1 MKILA
6 LDLGKYKTL
15 GCDYERETGAHRF
28 KACFTTPAALEQ
40 LVKEVKPDRVVIEVC
55 NIAGWVSDLLR
66 RMGVE
71 VQVANTN
78 DDAWR
83 WRKIKKKND
92 RRDALKAAQLS
103 AVNQIK
109 EVYIPNIDVRQW
121 RALIAFRQQLVRRRG
136 RIKSHIRDLL
146 VSEGELL
153 PRGAKC
159 WTQLGVAHLEKLARP
174 LSAVGLS
181 ELWRGQL
188 DIELRQLKEVQQE
201 IAAAEEKLDAIAAA
215 DPRIKLLRTIP
226 GVGPRLAE
234 AIVAL
239 LDQPERFHKASE
251 VSAYIG
257 MVPKELDSGETV
269 RRGSITKHGSR
280 LVRSL
285 LVEVAWAGL
294 RYNPWVRETY
304 QRISG
309 GKKSRKKIAI
319 VAVGRRLL
327 VRCWAMLR
335 DGTSW
340 RPPVAAAP
348 QSATKVQLR
357 RPSSLR
363 CGGRQGATLN
373 SASLNYSSLRP

>member
-1 MKILA
+1 MKILS
-6 LDLGKYKTL
+6 LDLGKYKTI
-15 GCDYERETGAHRF
+15 GCAYERETGAHRF
-28 KACFTTPAALEQ
+28 RATLTTPAALQQ
-40 LVKEVKPDRVVIEVC
+40 LVKEVRPDRVVIEVC
-55 NIAGWVSDLLR
+55 NIAGWVCDRLR
-66 RMGVE
+66 GMGIE

-83 WRKIKKKND
+83 WRKVKKKND
-92 RRDALKAAQLS
+92 RRDALKVAQLS
-103 AVNQIK
+103 AVNQIR
-109 EVYIPNIDVRQW
+109 EVYVPQIEVRQW

-136 RIKSHIRDLL
+136 AIKNHIRDLL
-146 VSEGELL
+146 VSEGQLL
-153 PRGAKC
+153 PRGGKC
-159 WTQLGVAHLEKLARP
+159 WTQMGMARLEEMARP
-174 LSAVGLS
+174 LTEIGID

-188 DIELRQLKEVQQE
+188 GIELRQLREVQQE
-201 IAAAEEKLDAIAAA
+201 LAATEEKLDAIAAD

-234 AIVAL
+234 AIVSL
-239 LDQPERFHKASE
+239 IDRPGRFRKASE
-251 VSAYIG
+251 VSAYVG

-269 RRGSITKHGSR
+269 RRGPITKQGSR

-309 GKKSRKKIAI
+309 GKKSRKKVAI

-340 RPPVAAAP
+340 RTPLSNAA
-348 QSATKVQLR
+348 
-357 RPSSLR
+357 
-363 CGGRQGATLN
+363 
-373 SASLNYSSLRP
+373 

>member
-6 LDLGKYKTL
+6 LDLGKYKTV
-15 GCDYERETGAHRF
+15 GCAYERESGRHRF
-28 KACFTTPAALEQ
+28 RATLTAPTALAQ
-40 LVKEVKPDRVVIEVC
+40 LVQEEKPDRVVIEVC
-55 NIAGWVSDLLR
+55 NIAGWVCDLLR
-66 RMGVE
+66 GLGVA
-71 VQVANTN
+71 VQVANTS

-83 WRKIKKKND
+83 WRKVKKKND
-92 RRDALKAAQLS
+92 RCDALKVAQLS
-103 AVNQIK
+103 AVNQLR
-109 EVYIPNIDVRQW
+109 EVHIPAIEVRQW
-121 RALIAFRQQLVRRRG
+121 RALIAFRQQLVWRRG
-136 RIKSHIRDLL
+136 KMKNHIRDLL
-146 VSEGELL
+146 LTEGHIL

-159 WTQLGVAHLEKLARP
+159 WTKLGVEHLEAVAKPLA
-174 LSAVGLS
+174 AVGLN

-188 DIELRQLKEVQQE
+188 YIELQQLRAVQAE
-201 IAAAEEKLDAIAAA
+201 IKVVEEKLDAIAAS
-215 DPRIKLLRTIP
+215 DPRIALLRTIP

-269 RRGSITKHGSR
+269 RRGRITKHGSR

-294 RYNPWVRETY
+294 RYNPWVRQTY

-340 RPPVAAAP
+340 RAPVAA
-348 QSATKVQLR
+348 
-357 RPSSLR
+357 
-363 CGGRQGATLN
+363 
-373 SASLNYSSLRP
+373 

>member
-6 LDLGKYKTL
+6 LDLGKYKTV
-15 GCDYERETGAHRF
+15 GCDYERASGKHRF
-28 KACFTTPAALEQ
+28 RSSFTTPAALQQ

-55 NIAGWVSDLLR
+55 NIAGWVCDLLR
-66 RMGVE
+66 QMGVE
-71 VQVANTN
+71 VQVANTS

-83 WRKIKKKND
+83 WRKVKKKND
-92 RRDALKAAQLS
+92 RCDALKAAQLS
-103 AVNQIK
+103 AVNQLR
-109 EVYIPNIDVRQW
+109 EVHIPTIEVRQW
-121 RALIAFRQQLVRRRG
+121 RALIAFRQQLVKRRG
-136 RIKSHIRDLL
+136 KVKNHIRDLL
-146 VSEGELL
+146 VTEGQLL

-159 WTQLGVAHLEKLARP
+159 WTQLGVARLEAMAKPLAE
-174 LSAVGLS
+174 VGLK

-188 DIELRQLKEVQQE
+188 YMELRQLREVQEE
-201 IAAAEEKLDAIAAA
+201 IEVAEEKLDAIAAA
-215 DPRIKLLRTIP
+215 DPRIALLRTIP
-226 GVGPRLAE
+226 GVGPRLSE

-239 LDQPERFHKASE
+239 LDRPERFHKARE

-257 MVPKELDSGETV
+257 MVPKQFDSGESE
-269 RRGSITKHGSR
+269 RQGRITRHGSR

-294 RYNPWVRETY
+294 RYNPWVRQTY

-340 RPPVAAAP
+340 RAPVSQVA
-348 QSATKVQLR
+348 
-357 RPSSLR
+357 
-363 CGGRQGATLN
+363 
-373 SASLNYSSLRP
+373 

>member
-1 MKILA
+1 M
-6 LDLGKYKTL
+6 G
-15 GCDYERETGAHRF
+15 
-28 KACFTTPAALEQ
+28 Q

-55 NIAGWVSDLLR
+55 NIAGWVCDLLR
-66 RMGVE
+66 EMGIE
-71 VQVANTN
+71 VQVANTS

-83 WRKIKKKND
+83 WRKVKKKND
-92 RRDALKAAQLS
+92 RSDALKLAQLS
-103 AVNQIK
+103 AVNQLR
-109 EVYIPNIDVRQW
+109 EVHIPKIEVRQW
-121 RALIAFRQQLVRRRG
+121 RALIAFRQQLVKRRS
-136 RIKSHIRDLL
+136 KVKNHIRDLL
-146 VSEGELL
+146 LVEGQIL

-159 WTQLGVAHLEKLARP
+159 WTQIGMARLEALARP
-174 LSAVGLS
+174 LSEVGIN

-188 DIELRQLKEVQQE
+188 DIELRQLREVQEE
-201 IAAAEEKLDAIAAA
+201 IGVAEEKLNAIAAA
-215 DPRIKLLRTIP
+215 DPRVALLRTIP
-226 GVGPRLAE
+226 GVGPRLSE

-239 LDQPERFHKASE
+239 LDRPERFQKARE

-257 MVPKELDSGETV
+257 MVPKQFDSGESE
-269 RRGSITKHGSR
+269 RAGRITRHGSR

-340 RPPVAAAP
+340 RPPAAQA
-348 QSATKVQLR
+348 A
-357 RPSSLR
+357 
-363 CGGRQGATLN
+363 
-373 SASLNYSSLRP
+373 

>member
-1 MKILA
+1 MKILS
-6 LDLGKYKTL
+6 LDLGKYKTV
-15 GCDYERETGAHRF
+15 GCAYEAENGKHKFRATG
-28 KACFTTPAALEQ
+28 TTPAGLAG

-55 NIAGWVSDLLR
+55 NIAGWVCDLLR
-66 RMGVE
+66 DMGVE
-71 VQVANTN
+71 VQVANTS

-83 WRKIKKKND
+83 WRKVKKKND
-92 RRDALKAAQLS
+92 RCDALKAAQLS
-103 AVNQIK
+103 AVNQLR
-109 EVYIPNIDVRQW
+109 EVHIPTIDVRQW

-136 RIKSHIRDLL
+136 RVKNHIRDLL
-146 VSEGELL
+146 VTEGQIL
-153 PRGAKC
+153 PRGGKC
-159 WTQLGVAHLEKLARP
+159 WTQLGVARLEAMARP
-174 LSAVGLS
+174 LSEIGMN
-181 ELWRGQL
+181 ELWRGEL
-188 DIELRQLKEVQQE
+188 DIELRQLRAVQEE
-201 IAAAEEKLDAIAAA
+201 IGRAEEKLDALAAA
-215 DPRIKLLRTIP
+215 DPRVALLRTIP
-226 GVGPRLAE
+226 GVGPRLSE

-239 LDQPERFHKASE
+239 LDRPERFRKSSE

-257 MVPKELDSGETV
+257 MVPKELDSGETE
-269 RRGSITKHGSR
+269 RRGRITRHGSR

-340 RPPVAAAP
+340 QLPATRAA
-348 QSATKVQLR
+348 
-357 RPSSLR
+357 
-363 CGGRQGATLN
+363 
-373 SASLNYSSLRP
+373 

>member
-6 LDLGKYKTL
+6 LDLGKYKTV
-15 GCDYERETGAHRF
+15 GCDYERETGQHRF
-28 KACFTTPAALEQ
+28 KGSLTTRACLTQ

-55 NIAGWVSDLLR
+55 NIAGWVCDSLR
-66 RMGVE
+66 AMGVE

-83 WRKIKKKND
+83 WRKVKKKND

-109 EVYIPNIDVRQW
+109 EVYIPQVEVRQW

-136 RIKSHIRDLL
+136 RMKNHIRDLL
-146 VSEGELL
+146 VTEGELL
-153 PRGAKC
+153 PRGASC
-159 WTQLGVAHLEKLARP
+159 WTKIGMARLEAMARP
-174 LSAVGLS
+174 LTEVGLN

-188 DIELRQLKEVQQE
+188 DLELRQLKAVQQE
-201 IAAAEEKLDAIAAA
+201 IAAAEAKLDAIAAA

-239 LDQPERFHKASE
+239 LDRPERFHKASE

-269 RRGSITKHGSR
+269 RRGPITKQGSR

-294 RYNPWVRETY
+294 RHNPWVRETY

-340 RPPVAAAP
+340 RTEMPKAA
-348 QSATKVQLR
+348 
-357 RPSSLR
+357 
-363 CGGRQGATLN
+363 
-373 SASLNYSSLRP
+373 

>member
-6 LDLGKYKTL
+6 LDLGKYKTV
-15 GCDYERETGAHRF
+15 GCDYERETGQHRF
-28 KACFTTPAALEQ
+28 KATFTTPAALEQ

-55 NIAGWVSDLLR
+55 NIAGWVCDRLR
-66 RMGVE
+66 GMGVE
-71 VQVANTN
+71 VQVANTT

-83 WRKIKKKND
+83 WRKVKKKND

-109 EVYIPNIDVRQW
+109 EVHIPHIEVRQW

-136 RIKSHIRDLL
+136 RIKNHIRDLL
-146 VSEGELL
+146 VSEGQLL
-153 PRGAKC
+153 PRGGS
-159 WTQLGVAHLEKLARP
+159 WTQLGVARLEALARP
-174 LSAVGLS
+174 LSEVSMS

-188 DIELRQLKEVQQE
+188 AIELRQLREVQQE

-226 GVGPRLAE
+226 GVGPRLSE

-239 LDQPERFHKASE
+239 LDRPERFHKASE

-269 RRGSITKHGSR
+269 RRGPITKQGSR

-294 RYNPWVRETY
+294 RHNSWVRQTY

-309 GKKSRKKIAI
+309 GKKSRQKIAI

-335 DGTSW
+335 DGSSW
-340 RPPVAAAP
+340 RTPISVAA
-348 QSATKVQLR
+348 
-357 RPSSLR
+357 
-363 CGGRQGATLN
+363 
-373 SASLNYSSLRP
+373 

>member
-6 LDLGKYKTL
+6 LDLGKYKTV
-15 GCDYERETGAHRF
+15 GCDYERESGKHRF
-28 KACFTTPAALEQ
+28 RTSVTTPAALER
-40 LVKEVKPDRVVIEVC
+40 LVQEVKPDRVVLEVC
-55 NIAGWVSDLLR
+55 NIAGWVCDLLR
-66 RMGVE
+66 GMEVA
-71 VQVANTN
+71 VQVANTSE
-78 DDAWR
+78 DAWR
-83 WRKIKKKND
+83 WRKVKKKND
-92 RRDALKAAQLS
+92 RCDALKVAQLS
-103 AVNQIK
+103 AVNQLR
-109 EVYIPNIDVRQW
+109 EVHIPTIEVRQW
-121 RALIAFRQQLVRRRG
+121 RALIAFRQQLVSRRG
-136 RIKSHIRDLL
+136 KMKNHIRDLL
-146 VSEGELL
+146 LSEGQVL
-153 PRGAKC
+153 PRGASC
-159 WTQLGVAHLEKLARP
+159 WTQLGMARLEALAKP
-174 LSAVGLS
+174 MAAVGRN

-188 DIELRQLKEVQQE
+188 HLELRQLRE
-201 IAAAEEKLDAIAAA
+201 IQAEIKLVEEKLDTLAAS
-215 DPRIKLLRTIP
+215 DPRIALLRTIP
-226 GVGPRLAE
+226 GVGPRLSE

-257 MVPKELDSGETV
+257 MVPKDLDSGETV

-294 RYNPWVRETY
+294 RYNAWVRQTY

-340 RPPVAAAP
+340 RAPVAAA
-348 QSATKVQLR
+348 A
-357 RPSSLR
+357 
-363 CGGRQGATLN
+363 
-373 SASLNYSSLRP
+373 

>member
-6 LDLGKYKTL
+6 LDLGKYKTVA
-15 GCDYERETGAHRF
+15 CEYEAESGRHRF
-28 KACFTTPAALEQ
+28 HTTLTTAAALAQ
-40 LVKEVKPDRVVIEVC
+40 LVNQVKPERVVLEIC
-55 NIAGWVSDLLR
+55 NIAGWVCDLLDAL
-66 RMGVE
+66 GVA
-71 VQVANTN
+71 VQVVNTS

-83 WRKIKKKND
+83 WRKVRRKND
-92 RRDALKAAQLS
+92 RCDALKIAQLA
-103 AVNQIK
+103 AVNQVR
-109 EVYIPNIDVRQW
+109 EVYIPALEVRQW
-121 RALIAFRQQLVRRRG
+121 RALIAFRQQLVQRRS
-136 RIKSHIRDLL
+136 KVKNHIRDLL
-146 VSEGELL
+146 VSEGQIL

-159 WTQLGVAHLEKLARP
+159 WTQVGRAHLEALAQP
-174 LSAVGLS
+174 LAAVGPR

-188 DIELRQLKEVQQE
+188 HLELRQLQMLQE
-201 IAAAEEKLDAIAAA
+201 EIETAEEKLTALAKAE
-215 DPRIKLLRTIP
+215 PRVALLRTIP

-239 LDQPERFHKASE
+239 LDRPERFHDARE

-257 MVPKELDSGETV
+257 MVPKELDSGERE

-294 RYNPWVRETY
+294 RYNPWVRTTY

-319 VAVGRRLL
+319 VAVGRRLF

-335 DGTSW
+335 DGTAW
-340 RPPVAAAP
+340 
-348 QSATKVQLR
+348 QSPFSVHQ
-357 RPSSLR
+357 
-363 CGGRQGATLN
+363 
-373 SASLNYSSLRP
+373 